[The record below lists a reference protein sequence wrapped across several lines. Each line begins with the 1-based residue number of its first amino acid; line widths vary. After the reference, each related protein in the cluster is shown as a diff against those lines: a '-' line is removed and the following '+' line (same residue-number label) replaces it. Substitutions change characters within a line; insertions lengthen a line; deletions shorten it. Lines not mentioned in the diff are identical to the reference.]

1 MRAVTAMRELAGPAT
16 LGMLLA
22 AAFVLL
28 SVATPTWQVLALM
41 AVVGWAMLGW
51 SADRRAALLFLFVV
65 AVPINLSKALVVE
78 GGIYSP
84 GLSLFPSD
92 LLLVALAAWWAG
104 DRFVSGVA
112 IRIDRSHAPALLLL
126 GWMWISALHSDY
138 PLGGMLAAIVY
149 TKFFVGYF
157 LLTQVVRTPHDL
169 RVVAAALLSGFVIQ
183 LLYATAQFAS
193 GSALEI
199 QGAKITTLGTQLVFD
214 QAGGLSA
221 FRPSGFLQHPN
232 VLGDYL
238 VFVMPPALCLAL
250 LGPDMLPRG
259 VRAAAVFVV
268 LAGAAL
274 LVATL
279 SRGAWISLAV
289 ASLVVAVAG
298 LRAGLVRRG
307 HVVAL
312 LALGAAGAMLIVV
325 LYPQAL
331 LRITE
336 SDAQSSEAR
345 LVMMDQAL
353 LIIGRHPLLGV
364 GLGGYNFAAQ
374 TNIPESFA
382 SVSAAFQDQL
392 LEGVVHNGFLLMAAE
407 MGVIGVVLFLVLSWR
422 MLRLAFPLARW
433 RDPVYLAI
441 ALGLAAA
448 IVGQMV
454 FHLFDHFYADIR
466 HSMLWMFFGLLQ
478 ALSALHSATSTG
490 ATVAARAGR

>member
-1 MRAVTAMRELAGPAT
+1 MRELAGSAT
-16 LGMLLA
+16 LGLLLA

-28 SVATPTWQVLALM
+28 SVATPTWQLLVLI

-51 SADRRAALLFLFVV
+51 SADRRSTLLFLFVV

-78 GGIYSP
+78 GGVYSP
-84 GLSLFPSD
+84 GLSLYPAD
-92 LLLVALAAWWAG
+92 LLLIALAAWWVG
-104 DRFVSGVA
+104 DRFVSRAV
-112 IRIDRSHAPALLLL
+112 IRIDRSHALALLLL
-126 GWMWISALHSDY
+126 GWMWLSALRSDY
-138 PLGGMLAAIVY
+138 PLGGMLAAVVY

-157 LLTQVVRTPHDL
+157 LLTQCVRTPRDL
-169 RVVAAALLSGFVIQ
+169 RVVAAALLFGFAMQ
-183 LLYATAQFAS
+183 FLYASAQFAS

-199 QGAKITTLGTQLVFD
+199 QGAKITTLGTRLVFD

-232 VLGDYL
+232 MLGDYL
-238 VFVMPPALCLAL
+238 VFVIPPALCLAL
-250 LGPDMLPRG
+250 LGPGVLPRG
-259 VRAAAVFVV
+259 VRAASVFVC
-268 LAGAAL
+268 LGGAAL

-279 SRGAWISLAV
+279 SRGAWISLVV
-289 ASLVVAVAG
+289 AFLVVAVAG

-307 HVVAL
+307 HLMALSALGLAGAILVVA
-312 LALGAAGAMLIVV
+312 

-336 SDAQSSEAR
+336 SDAQSTESR

-353 LIIGRHPLLGV
+353 LIIGRHPVLGV
-364 GLGGYNFAAQ
+364 GLGAYNHAAQ
-374 TNIPESFA
+374 ANIPESFV
-382 SVSAAFQDQL
+382 SVSEAFQDQL
-392 LEGVVHNGFLLMAAE
+392 LQGVVHNGFLLMAAE
-407 MGVIGVVLFLVLSWR
+407 LGTIGLLLFLLLTWH
-422 MLRLAFPLARW
+422 MLRLALPLARW

-466 HSMLWMFFGLLQ
+466 HAMLWMYFGLLH
-478 ALSALHSATSTG
+478 ALSVLHGATSAG
-490 ATVAARAGR
+490 DPVVVQARR